1 MSKTV
6 FYSLVAIILVSSL
19 SVGCSHNRTD
29 AEIVSEVQTKIFT
42 DSNIS
47 TKQVSVGSSNG
58 TVTLSGTV
66 ASDFERVAAA
76 NDASQVQGVKTVLN
90 NLQLAAATATV
101 AAPAN
106 TPATTPSQVNAPI
119 RQKAKKVG
127 AKVAQSDAPSVPSE
141 VTKKVAVVTIP
152 EGTSLSVRLIDSID
166 SDKNKPGDAFRAT
179 LDSPLSAEG
188 RVVVP
193 KNADVE
199 GKVQEL
205 KSAGHFAGRSG
216 IVLLLTKLSFNG
228 KDYPIETS
236 EYTQEGNSRGKRTA
250 ATVGGGAAVG
260 ALIGGLTGGGKGALI
275 GAGVGAGAGTGVQA
289 VTKGQQVRLASESV
303 LEFRLNAPVT
313 VEPSALSGDA
323 GRTRLE

>member
-29 AEIVSEVQTKIFT
+29 AEIVNEVQAKIST
-42 DSNIS
+42 DSTIS
-47 TKQVSVGSSNG
+47 TKQVSVDSSHG

-66 ASDFERVAAA
+66 ASDLERSSAA
-76 NDASQVQGVKTVLN
+76 NDASQVPGVKTVVN
-90 NLQLAAATATV
+90 NLQLPAATAT
-101 AAPAN
+101 APA
-106 TPATTPSQVNAPI
+106 TAPSQRNAPV
-119 RQKAKKVG
+119 RQKEKKEKKVA
-127 AKVAQSDAPSVPSE
+127 AKVAQSSAPSAVPAE
-141 VTKKVAVVTIP
+141 VTKKVVVVTIP
-152 EGTSLSVRLIDSID
+152 EGTSLSIRLIDSID
-166 SDKNKPGDAFRAT
+166 SDKNKPGDTFRAT

-193 KNADVE
+193 KDADVE
-199 GKVQEL
+199 GTVQEL

-216 IVLLLTKLSFNG
+216 IVLSLTKLSFNG
-228 KDYPIETS
+228 KDYQIETN
-236 EYTQEGNSRGKRTA
+236 EYSQEGNSRGKRTA

-289 VTKGQQVRLASESV
+289 VTKGQQVRLASETV

-313 VEPSALSGDA
+313 VEPSAVSENA
-323 GRTRLE
+323 GRPKLD

>member
-1 MSKTV
+1 MSKTM

-29 AEIVSEVQTKIFT
+29 AEIMSEVQTKILT

-76 NDASQVQGVKTVLN
+76 NDASQVQGVKNVLN
-90 NLQLAAATATV
+90 NLLLAAPV
-101 AAPAN
+101 
-106 TPATTPSQVNAPI
+106 ATTPAAVPAQANVPI
-119 RQKAKKVG
+119 RQKAKKVE
-127 AKVAQSDAPSVPSE
+127 AKVAQSSAPSLPSQAA
-141 VTKKVAVVTIP
+141 KKAAVVTLP

-166 SDKNKPGDAFRAT
+166 SDKNKPGDSFHAS

-193 KNADVE
+193 KDADVE

-216 IVLLLTKLSFNG
+216 VVLLLTKLSFNG
-228 KDYPIETS
+228 KDYQIETS

-260 ALIGGLTGGGKGALI
+260 ALIGGLVGGGKGALI
-275 GAGVGAGAGTGVQA
+275 GAGAGAGAGTGVQA
-289 VTKGQQVRLASESV
+289 VTKGQQVRLAPESV

-313 VEPSALSGDA
+313 VEPSDVSRNA
-323 GRTRLE
+323 GRPKVE

>member
-6 FYSLVAIILVSSL
+6 FYSLIAIILVSSL

-29 AEIVSEVQTKIFT
+29 AEIVGEVQTKIFT

-66 ASDFERVAAA
+66 ASDLERVAAA

-90 NLQLAAATATV
+90 NLQLAAATA
-101 AAPAN
+101 AA
-106 TPATTPSQVNAPI
+106 PATTPSQVNAPI

-127 AKVAQSDAPSVPSE
+127 AKVMQSNALSVPSE

-152 EGTSLSVRLIDSID
+152 EGTSLSIRLIDSID

-193 KNADVE
+193 KDADVE

-250 ATVGGGAAVG
+250 ATVGGGAAIG

-313 VEPSALSGDA
+313 VEPSALSGNA

>member
-19 SVGCSHNRTD
+19 SIGCSHNRTD
-29 AEIVSEVQTKIFT
+29 AEIMSEVQTKILT

-76 NDASQVQGVKTVLN
+76 NDASQVQGVKNVLN
-90 NLQLAAATATV
+90 NLQLA
-101 AAPAN
+101 
-106 TPATTPSQVNAPI
+106 TPVATTPAPTTAPPQMNVPF
-119 RQKAKKVG
+119 RPKVKKVET
-127 AKVAQSDAPSVPSE
+127 KVAHYSAPSVPSD
-141 VTKKVAVVTIP
+141 VTRKAAVVTIP

-166 SDKNKPGDAFRAT
+166 SDKNKPGDSFRAS

-193 KNADVE
+193 KDADVE

-205 KSAGHFAGRSG
+205 SSAGHFAGRSG
-216 IVLLLTKLSFNG
+216 VVLLLTKLSFNG
-228 KDYPIETS
+228 KAYQIETS

-260 ALIGGLTGGGKGALI
+260 ALIGGLVGGGKGALI
-275 GAGVGAGAGTGVQA
+275 GAGAGAGAGTGVQA
-289 VTKGQQVRLASESV
+289 ITKGQQVRLASESV

-313 VEPSALSGDA
+313 VEPSDVSRNA
-323 GRTRLE
+323 GRPKVE

>member
-19 SVGCSHNRTD
+19 SLGCSHNRTD

-90 NLQLAAATATV
+90 NLQLAAATAT
-101 AAPAN
+101 AAA
-106 TPATTPSQVNAPI
+106 PATTPSQVNAPI
-119 RQKAKKVG
+119 RQRAKKVG

-152 EGTSLSVRLIDSID
+152 EGTSLSIRLIDSID
-166 SDKNKPGDAFRAT
+166 SDKNKPGDTFRAT

-313 VEPSALSGDA
+313 VEPSALSGNA